1 MPQSLAAYLSLRIID
16 LSNNMLQGPLPSFA
30 SKSFI
35 QLLLCNN
42 NLTGTIPDS
51 LAHIHILKILDVNNN
66 NLNRNMPK
74 FRTSVKVETDGNP
87 NLCKNSDSGGESS
100 SPTSG
105 APSPPDK
112 LSIVG
117 IIIAMVVL
125 VACSV
130 GLLLHHLKRKNKK
143 KFELSIESA
152 NAYRDE
158 PQSLH
163 MSIKALKTTTNNFS
177 EDFILDKGGF
187 GIIYKGNLSGTL
199 IAVKKSIYDLMS
211 QNGQQE
217 FKTEIDVLR
226 KDGVICSRDRIIAIN
241 LAQSGI
247 SGSLSP
253 VHGNLTSL
261 TSLQLEFNNICDP
274 LPRLSKLSLLQKIY
288 LQANAF
294 DDIPSGFFIGLSSL
308 QEISLD
314 DLPLTPWSLS
324 QDITSAT
331 GLVYFS
337 AINAYLTGLIPD
349 FLGSLSS
356 LDILHLSYNKLTS
369 PLPSSFAGSILMKLF
384 LDHQQSRDKIS
395 G

>member
-1 MPQSLAAYLSLRIID
+1 MNAAICKVFEVLSDHSPNGRAKAKVRGIY
-16 LSNNMLQGPLPSFA
+16 
-30 SKSFI
+30 
-35 QLLLCNN
+35 
-42 NLTGTIPDS
+42 
-51 LAHIHILKILDVNNN
+51 
-66 NLNRNMPK
+66 RNMQ
-74 FRTSVKVETDGNP
+74 TTVE
-87 NLCKNSDSGGESS
+87 
-100 SPTSG
+100 
-105 APSPPDK
+105 
-112 LSIVG
+112 
-117 IIIAMVVL
+117 
-125 VACSV
+125 
-130 GLLLHHLKRKNKK
+130 HHYR
-143 KFELSIESA
+143 FDVF
-152 NAYRDE
+152 NAA
-158 PQSLH
+158 
-163 MSIKALKTTTNNFS
+163 I
-177 EDFILDKGGF
+177 DFILIELNTRFNESSVELLSLSTTLAPKNSFESINIDDICKLAMKF
-187 GIIYKGNLSGTL
+187 YPEDFTNQDIIALKYEL
-199 IAVKKSIYDLMS
+199 
-211 QNGQQE
+211 
-217 FKTEIDVLR
+217 
-226 KDGVICSRDRIIAIN
+226 DGVICSRDRIIAIN